1 MLACNCS
8 QNLQISQHIEYLL
21 LFTQDPLKCQSCIL
35 FEHLSPSLSLCQIY
49 WMPQVKLW
57 FLSALCRE
65 TDWALRCLAT
75 GWNARD
81 QLFMGRDADPWEM
94 FSFSFFFFLLNLMSC
109 QNINLWPQQLINVQT
124 KTFECVSSQI
134 PTGVE
139 CCGEGAGYK
148 STEISRVLDSSD
160 KMLISTV
167 DVCLG
172 VFLVSVA
179 MWVVGADAGAWTF

>member
-65 TDWALRCLAT
+65 TDWALCCLAT

-94 FSFSFFFFLLNLMSC
+94 FSFSFFLFSFEFNELPKHKSVTTAAHKCPNQDFWMRFITNSNWC
-109 QNINLWPQQLINVQT
+109 WVLWRR
-124 KTFECVSSQI
+124 
-134 PTGVE
+134 
-139 CCGEGAGYK
+139 
-148 STEISRVLDSSD
+148 SRLQ
-160 KMLISTV
+160 KHRNK
-167 DVCLG
+167 
-172 VFLVSVA
+172 
-179 MWVVGADAGAWTF
+179 

>member
-35 FEHLSPSLSLCQIY
+35 FEHLSPSLSLSDLLNAPSKIVIFISFVQRNRLSPALFGDWLECQR
-49 WMPQVKLW
+49 
-57 FLSALCRE
+57 SAFHGQRC
-65 TDWALRCLAT
+65 WSLRNVLI
-75 GWNARD
+75 
-81 QLFMGRDADPWEM
+81 
-94 FSFSFFFFLLNLMSC
+94 FFFLLNLMSC

-172 VFLVSVA
+172 VFLVSVV